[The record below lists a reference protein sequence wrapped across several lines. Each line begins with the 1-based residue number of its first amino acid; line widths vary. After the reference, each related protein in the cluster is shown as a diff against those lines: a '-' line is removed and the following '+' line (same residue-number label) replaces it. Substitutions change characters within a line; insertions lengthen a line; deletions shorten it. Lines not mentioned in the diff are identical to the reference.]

1 MHEETLKKSDG
12 VLQINNFDKYFN
24 TSKTFLQVI
33 LVAISNRTYSICTNA
48 LADTSLDATLLIQEN
63 AQKLNLKR
71 ITNAITINNAILK
84 IS

>member
-33 LVAISNRTYSICTNA
+33 LVTISNRTYSICTNA
-48 LADTSLDATLLIQEN
+48 LVDTSFDATLLIQDN
-63 AQKLNLKR
+63 AQKVNLKS